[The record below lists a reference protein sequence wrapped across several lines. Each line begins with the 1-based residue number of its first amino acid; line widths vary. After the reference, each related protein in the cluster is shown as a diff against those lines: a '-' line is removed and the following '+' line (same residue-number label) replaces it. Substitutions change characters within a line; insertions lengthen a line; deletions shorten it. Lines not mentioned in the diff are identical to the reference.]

1 MGKSAV
7 IQMRPIASLQKL
19 IRSAGMM
26 GNGGYDKAFCFKL
39 CATDYKGT
47 EEDIAVNVFVIGFGL
62 LHCLGAKKRKVTL
75 KTYGMQSS

>member
-1 MGKSAV
+1 
-7 IQMRPIASLQKL
+7 
-19 IRSAGMM
+19 MM
-26 GNGGYDKAFCFKL
+26 GNGGYDKAFCLKL

-75 KTYGMQSS
+75 KTYGMQSSWSLVNVKQANLESSSIFVLIL